1 MPSPF
6 WLVFTQKFCQC
17 GDDSRGIFPGKFSGP
32 AHDYNSV
39 GNPENYNSVTCRDS
53 CIYNRRLKL
62 HHFNNKVERAWHQ
75 SQGARSI
82 PVPTCGDKS
91 ATLQHTF
98 HALSVH
104 HIELADVSH
113 GTAVRFSQKTWH
125 RLYRPR
131 KTMRVL
137 CMLSVHSWDVEPIE
151 LYFQTFFLMTC
162 FQNKYMDNAIYY
174 LRTKI

>member
-6 WLVFTQKFCQC
+6 WLVSTQKFCQC
-17 GDDSRGIFPGKFSGP
+17 GDDSRGVFSGKCCGP

-39 GNPENYNSVTCRDS
+39 GNPETYNSVTCRDS

-75 SQGARSI
+75 SQGTRSI

-113 GTAVRFSQKTWH
+113 GTAVRFSQED
-125 RLYRPR
+125 LA
-131 KTMRVL
+131 
-137 CMLSVHSWDVEPIE
+137 
-151 LYFQTFFLMTC
+151 QTVRAKKNNEGALHAFCSQLGCGANWIVFSNIFLDDM
-162 FQNKYMDNAIYY
+162 FPK
-174 LRTKI
+174 